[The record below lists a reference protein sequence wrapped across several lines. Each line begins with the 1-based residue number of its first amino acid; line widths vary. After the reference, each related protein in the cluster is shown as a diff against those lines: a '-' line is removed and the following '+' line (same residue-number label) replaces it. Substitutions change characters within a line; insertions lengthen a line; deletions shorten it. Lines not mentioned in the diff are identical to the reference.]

1 MSRLDWYCKLQR
13 VLSVGGGQGR
23 PKNMRM
29 VCERLKLAVFATLKR
44 IQKERIDLTHSET
57 IMFFSSSDSLLQ
69 KIYRMMAE

>member
-44 IQKERIDLTHSET
+44 IQKERIDLIHSET
-57 IMFFSSSDSLLQ
+57 IMFFPHQIHFCKKS
-69 KIYRMMAE
+69 IA